1 MATIEVKW
9 QGRRFNVEFDDSE
22 LETAT
27 VHDLKDKC
35 QKITNIEPARMKLLA
50 YGAVMKNDS
59 LSLNTYGIR
68 SGSKV
73 ILMATPAA
81 DTANVDSTSAK
92 SQEDQVLS
100 RIQAAISKLTEEIV
114 PDIDAYEQR
123 VKEYMSAGGASD
135 AKDPKQQRKLVD
147 YGTWL
152 NEQLMHILFDFDGI
166 LCDSSFEKAR
176 QQRKSGVHQ
185 CQALLERVDN
195 IKALIKSHL

>member
-1 MATIEVKW
+1 MATIQVKW
-9 QGRRFNVEFDDSE
+9 QSRRFNVEFDDSE

-35 QKITNIEPARMKLLA
+35 QKITNIEPSRMKLLA

-73 ILMATPAA
+73 ILMATPAT
-81 DTANVDSTSAK
+81 DKVDSTSAK

-100 RIQAAISKLTEEIV
+100 RIQAATSKLTETIV
-114 PDIDAYEQR
+114 PDIDAYEQK
-123 VKEYMSAGGASD
+123 VKNYMSGASQV
-135 AKDPKQQRKLVD
+135 KDHKEQKKLVD

-166 LCDSSFEKAR
+166 LCDSSFERAR
-176 QQRKSGVHQ
+176 QERKSGVHQ